1 MVSQGGFCAKVDQFT
16 ATARHREVISC
27 EFTGDSTYFSVDLTA
42 TGPEQEGRILLGRL
56 LFFPLFN
63 IPVFLF
69 FSQNVEDMKAATL
82 RADHGDLTVLAA
94 LLNLQG
100 LSLLDEVCIVIQAQ
114 TRGIGIVL
122 FELVVLTAG
131 HQL

>member
-1 MVSQGGFCAKVDQFT
+1 
-16 ATARHREVISC
+16 
-27 EFTGDSTYFSVDLTA
+27 
-42 TGPEQEGRILLGRL
+42 
-56 LFFPLFN
+56 
-63 IPVFLF
+63 
-69 FSQNVEDMKAATL
+69 MKAATL